1 MVTNIPKEDMM
12 EKEFPPAGSLSF
24 ESEGY
29 QVGWSFQGLQIR
41 TADYHA
47 GTLLL
52 PWKLLLD
59 LARASGDDRKGSA
72 LNLGLGQEGGRAF
85 RVG

>member
-1 MVTNIPKEDMM
+1 MM
-12 EKEFPPAGSLSF
+12 EKKFPPAGSLNF

-29 QVGWSFQGLQIR
+29 QVGWSDQGLQIR
-41 TADYHA
+41 TTDYHA

-59 LARASGDDRKGSA
+59 LARASGDGRKEPA
-72 LNLGLGQEGGRAF
+72 QKVRP
-85 RVG
+85 RTRKKKDV